1 MKSCLVITMA
11 RPRGQHR
18 RPQLDLQKIIILNTQ
33 FLVFDTQFLVFD
45 AQFLVLNAKF
55 INLTHQRRF
64 QSRCVLV
71 IERAGKIELK
81 RAKLE

>member
-45 AQFLVLNAKF
+45 AQFLVFDTQFLVFDAQFLVSNTQMHQSL
-55 INLTHQRRF
+55 LTW
-64 QSRCVLV
+64 
-71 IERAGKIELK
+71 
-81 RAKLE
+81 